1 MNGKIAPK
9 SIVIEV
15 ADLIPLTGKAET
27 LDAEWQVF
35 RDASGVRTASMQP
48 KDFMGTGEIRWVQ
61 A

>member
-1 MNGKIAPK
+1 M
-9 SIVIEV
+9 EV

-27 LDAEWQVF
+27 QDAAWQVS

-48 KDFMGTGEIRWVQ
+48 KGFMGTREIRRVQ